1 MKLLDVVAK
10 SIQDEFYKSEDSRFG
25 HKEARAAIRAT
36 VDWMK
41 EYENENDLSFMFPA
55 IDVLEEELKHL

>member
-25 HKEARAAIRAT
+25 VKEARAAIRAT
-36 VDWMK
+36 IEWLK
-41 EYENENDLSFMFPA
+41 EYENENELSFMFPA
-55 IDVLEEELKHL
+55 IDVLEEQLKDL